1 MVKTK
6 DPLLD
11 VFRNRHDPAAREAFM
26 KTVRRAAAE
35 RGDPKKNKT
44 KGKGK
49 AVAIPPK
56 KGDHLTLDLPA
67 TATLGTPLTVRIIH
81 TLHDDLGPQK
91 LHVTL
96 KQRDNTRIERKVI
109 DIQGNATA
117 EVTFDVPTALPT
129 QALIIAAFVGED
141 ITTALHHLNSKP
153 IPLE

>member
-1 MVKTK
+1 MKGLFV
-6 DPLLD
+6 LLASL
-11 VFRNRHDPAAREAFM
+11 FLTASLA
-26 KTVRRAAAE
+26 AAAE
-35 RGDPKKNKT
+35 T
-44 KGKGK
+44 
-49 AVAIPPK
+49 
-56 KGDHLTLDLPA
+56 KGDHLTLELPKSA
-67 TATLGTPLTVRIIH
+67 KAGALLTVRILH

-117 EVTFDVPTALPT
+117 EVTFDVPATLPT

-153 IPLE
+153 IHP